1 MAAKTFKALVTEFS
15 GTASQSPDQ
24 AKSARDIAKEVLLKS
39 GVYTDVRFKVDN
51 RRGHVSLMLRGLPH
65 HLTTKSVLSK
75 LSAKKLQVTLTEVA
89 RPIENQV
96 TYRVETLVSLAAPK
110 KVKAAKPVK
119 VKKAATLTGT
129 KAAPTLTEAIA
140 KETTPVS
147 VQIHVGGKY
156 IGQASAQLAAQIR
169 TLVANENR
177 PTTADV
183 VVVNV
188 STGKPETVTVPFDV
202 AQAVKA
208 QVPSFVQGDWSIKST
223 SGITLLKHG
232 TKMWAITQ

>member
-1 MAAKTFKALVTEFS
+1 MTSKLKALVTEFA
-15 GTASQSPDQ
+15 GTETQSPEQ
-24 AKSARDIAKEVLLKS
+24 AKSARDIAKEVLVKT
-39 GVYTDVRFKVDN
+39 GVYSDVRFKVDN
-51 RRGHVSLMLRGLPH
+51 RRGHVNLILRGLPH

-75 LSAKKLQVTLTEVA
+75 LSAKKLQVTLTEVS
-89 RPIENQV
+89 RPAENQV

-110 KVKAAKPVK
+110 KVKTAKPVK
-119 VKKAATLTGT
+119 VKKAATLTGA
-129 KAAPTLTEAIA
+129 KPTLTEAIA
-140 KETTPVS
+140 KETTPVT
-147 VQIHVGGKY
+147 VQVHVGGQY
-156 IGQASAQLAAQIR
+156 IGQASAQLATQIR
-169 TLVANENR
+169 NLVAKENR

-223 SGITLLKHG
+223 SGITLLKQG

>member
-1 MAAKTFKALVTEFS
+1 MTSKLKALVTEFA
-15 GTASQSPDQ
+15 GTETQSPEQ
-24 AKSARDIAKEVLLKS
+24 AKTARDIAKEVLVKT
-39 GVYTDVRFKVDN
+39 GVYSDVRFKVDN
-51 RRGHVSLMLRGLPH
+51 RRGHVNLILRGLPH
-65 HLTTKSVLSK
+65 HLTTKSVLGK
-75 LSAKKLQVTLTEVA
+75 LSAKKLQVTLTEVS
-89 RPIENQV
+89 RPAENQV

-110 KVKAAKPVK
+110 KVKTEKPVK
-119 VKKAATLTGT
+119 VKKAA
-129 KAAPTLTEAIA
+129 TLTEAIA
-140 KETTPVS
+140 KETTPVT

>member
-1 MAAKTFKALVTEFS
+1 MASKLKALVTEFT
-15 GTASQSPDQ
+15 GTETQSPEQ
-24 AKSARDIAKEVLLKS
+24 AKAARDIAKEALLKS
-39 GVYTDVRFKVDN
+39 GVYSDVRFKVDN
-51 RRGHVSLMLRGLPH
+51 RRGHVNLIVRGLPH
-65 HLTTKSVLSK
+65 HLTTKSVLGK
-75 LSAKKLQVTLTEVA
+75 LSAKKLQVTLTEVS
-89 RPIENQV
+89 RPAENQV
-96 TYRVETLVSLAAPK
+96 TFRVETLVSLAAPK
-110 KVKAAKPVK
+110 KTKAAEKPVK
-119 VKKAATLTGT
+119 VKKAATLTGA
-129 KAAPTLTEAIA
+129 KPSLTEAIA
-140 KETTPVS
+140 KETTPVT